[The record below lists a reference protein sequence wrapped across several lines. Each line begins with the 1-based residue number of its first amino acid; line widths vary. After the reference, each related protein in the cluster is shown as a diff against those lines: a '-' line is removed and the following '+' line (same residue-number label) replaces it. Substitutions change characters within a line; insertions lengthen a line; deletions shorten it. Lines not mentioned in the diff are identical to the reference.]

1 MVKDV
6 SDVKRAFTIF
16 IKIEKNAQ
24 VTTNGGDSPE
34 EQEKEERRRT
44 AQRILHKQGWV
55 SKSFY
60 FKPSYKYCGNEALIA
75 FYTNAKCY
83 TTALQTADWRL
94 HVRNQQIIHCQC
106 SFPQHCA

>member
-6 SDVKRAFTIF
+6 SDVKRGFTNF

-44 AQRILHKQGWV
+44 AQRILHKQG
-55 SKSFY
+55 
-60 FKPSYKYCGNEALIA
+60 
-75 FYTNAKCY
+75 
-83 TTALQTADWRL
+83 
-94 HVRNQQIIHCQC
+94 
-106 SFPQHCA
+106 